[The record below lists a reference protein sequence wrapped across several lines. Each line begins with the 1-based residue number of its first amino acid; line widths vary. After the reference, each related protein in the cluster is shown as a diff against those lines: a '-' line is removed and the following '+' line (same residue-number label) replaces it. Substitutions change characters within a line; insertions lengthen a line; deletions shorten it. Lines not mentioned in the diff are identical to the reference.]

1 LHVFVRCCF
10 YARPRP
16 SNSLPSPCRRQI
28 INVEDFEEGS
38 TDAADV
44 RAPPPD
50 GRENDIIVAAA
61 DAADADEAALE
72 DAEDETAMPPK
83 KVPAAAAAAAAK
95 KAASAAALKTGEETD
110 DLPLPAVKKIP
121 KPFHL
126 DVHDGGIVAYYNEG
140 GTDFAEVAMHV
151 NGVLP
156 KGACRMR
163 LAEDGMS
170 VTWQRSILQVCFAKE
185 HLRAIMK
192 TDYNPSHNRVIAY
205 DKVAQQMGREKV
217 TPDAA
222 GLFWG
227 GAQVIPL
234 TFKAT
239 GTPKVTRIRYPIGEY
254 AERNGKS
261 HLQFNSIYY
270 CKVQLAEQRSS
281 NMAEVDCETVDLF
294 DIPSSQGSSDYPGS
308 PPPRGSGKKRR
319 RVIGGHRVS
328 ASRRDED
335 EGLDDDAY

>member
-1 LHVFVRCCF
+1 MHVFVRCCF
-10 YARPRP
+10 FARPRP
-16 SNSLPSPCRRQI
+16 SNSLPSPCLRQI

-44 RAPPPD
+44 LAPPPD
-50 GRENDIIVAAA
+50 GREND
-61 DAADADEAALE
+61 ADADEAALE

-95 KAASAAALKTGEETD
+95 KAASAATLKTD
-110 DLPLPAVKKIP
+110 DLPLPTVKKIT

-163 LAEDGMS
+163 LADDGMS

-192 TDYNPSHNRVIAY
+192 TDYNPSHNRVVAY
-205 DKVAQQMGREKV
+205 DNVAQQMGREKV

-308 PPPRGSGKKRR
+308 PPPRRR

-328 ASRRDED
+328 VNRRDEN

>member
-1 LHVFVRCCF
+1 
-10 YARPRP
+10 
-16 SNSLPSPCRRQI
+16 
-28 INVEDFEEGS
+28 
-38 TDAADV
+38 
-44 RAPPPD
+44 
-50 GRENDIIVAAA
+50 
-61 DAADADEAALE
+61 
-72 DAEDETAMPPK
+72 MPPK
-83 KVPAAAAAAAAK
+83 KVPTAAAAAAAK
-95 KAASAAALKTGEETD
+95 KAASAASLKTGEETD

-126 DVHDGGIVAYYNEG
+126 DVHNGGIVAYYNEG
-140 GTDFAEVAMHV
+140 GTDFAEVAMYV
-151 NGVLP
+151 NCVLP

-163 LAEDGMS
+163 LAKDGMS

-192 TDYNPSHNRVIAY
+192 TDYNPSRNRVIAY
-205 DKVAQQMGREKV
+205 DNVAQQMGREKV

-227 GAQVIPL
+227 GAQLIPL

-254 AERNGKS
+254 AECNGKS

-270 CKVQLAEQRSS
+270 CKVKLAEQRSS

-294 DIPSSQGSSDYPGS
+294 DIPSSQGSSNYPGS
-308 PPPRGSGKKRR
+308 PPPRGGGRKRR
-319 RVIGGHRVS
+319 RVSGGHSRVS
-328 ASRRDED
+328 ASRTRDED

>member
-1 LHVFVRCCF
+1 MHVVVRCYF
-10 YARPRP
+10 NARPRP
-16 SNSLPSPCRRQI
+16 SNSLPSHCRRQI
-28 INVEDFEEGS
+28 INVEDFEEGY
-38 TDAADV
+38 TDATDV
-44 RAPPPD
+44 SAPPRPD
-50 GRENDIIVAAA
+50 GRENDIIAAA

-72 DAEDETAMPPK
+72 DAEDETVMPPK

-95 KAASAAALKTGEETD
+95 KAASAAALKTTGETD
-110 DLPLPAVKKIP
+110 HDLPPPAVKKIP

-192 TDYNPSHNRVIAY
+192 NDYNPSHNCVVAY
-205 DKVAQQMGREKV
+205 DNVAQQMGREKV

-222 GLFWG
+222 DVR
-227 GAQVIPL
+227 A
-234 TFKAT
+234 
-239 GTPKVTRIRYPIGEY
+239 
-254 AERNGKS
+254 
-261 HLQFNSIYY
+261 
-270 CKVQLAEQRSS
+270 
-281 NMAEVDCETVDLF
+281 
-294 DIPSSQGSSDYPGS
+294 
-308 PPPRGSGKKRR
+308 PPPTAARTTS
-319 RVIGGHRVS
+319 
-328 ASRRDED
+328 
-335 EGLDDDAY
+335 

>member
-1 LHVFVRCCF
+1 MHVVVRCYF
-10 YARPRP
+10 NARPRP
-16 SNSLPSPCRRQI
+16 SNSLPSHCRRQI
-28 INVEDFEEGS
+28 INVEDFEEGY
-38 TDAADV
+38 TDATDV
-44 RAPPPD
+44 SAPPRPD
-50 GRENDIIVAAA
+50 GRENHIKAAA
-61 DAADADEAALE
+61 DAPDADEAALE

-95 KAASAAALKTGEETD
+95 KAASAATLKTGETD
-110 DLPLPAVKKIP
+110 DLPPPAVKKIP

-126 DVHDGGIVAYYNEG
+126 DIHDGGIVAYYNKR
-140 GTDFAEVAMHV
+140 GTDFAVAMHV

-192 TDYNPSHNRVIAY
+192 TDYNPSHNHV
-205 DKVAQQMGREKV
+205 VGREKV

-254 AERNGKS
+254 AECNGKS

-281 NMAEVDCETVDLF
+281 NMAEVDCETIDLF

-308 PPPRGSGKKRR
+308 PPPRGSGRKRR

-335 EGLDDDAY
+335 EGLDDNAY

>member
-1 LHVFVRCCF
+1 MHVFVRCCF
-10 YARPRP
+10 FARPRP
-16 SNSLPSPCRRQI
+16 SNSLPSPCLRQI

-44 RAPPPD
+44 LAPPPD
-50 GRENDIIVAAA
+50 GREND
-61 DAADADEAALE
+61 ADADEAALE

-95 KAASAAALKTGEETD
+95 KAASAATLKTGETD

-126 DVHDGGIVAYYNEG
+126 NVHDGGIVAYYNEG

-163 LAEDGMS
+163 LADDGMS

-192 TDYNPSHNRVIAY
+192 ADYNPSHNRVVAY
-205 DKVAQQMGREKV
+205 DNVAQQMGREKV

-227 GAQVIPL
+227 GAQMIPL

-308 PPPRGSGKKRR
+308 PPPRRR

-328 ASRRDED
+328 VNRRDEN

>member
-1 LHVFVRCCF
+1 MHVFVRCCF
-10 YARPRP
+10 FARPRP
-16 SNSLPSPCRRQI
+16 SNSLPSPCLRQI

-44 RAPPPD
+44 LAPPPD
-50 GRENDIIVAAA
+50 GREND
-61 DAADADEAALE
+61 ADADEAALE

-95 KAASAAALKTGEETD
+95 KAASAATLKTD
-110 DLPLPAVKKIP
+110 DLPLPTVKKIT

-192 TDYNPSHNRVIAY
+192 TDYNPSHNRVVAY
-205 DKVAQQMGREKV
+205 DNVAQQMGREKV

-227 GAQVIPL
+227 GAQMIPL

-308 PPPRGSGKKRR
+308 PPPRRR

-328 ASRRDED
+328 VNRRDEN

>member
-1 LHVFVRCCF
+1 
-10 YARPRP
+10 
-16 SNSLPSPCRRQI
+16 
-28 INVEDFEEGS
+28 
-38 TDAADV
+38 
-44 RAPPPD
+44 
-50 GRENDIIVAAA
+50 
-61 DAADADEAALE
+61 
-72 DAEDETAMPPK
+72 M
-83 KVPAAAAAAAAK
+83 
-95 KAASAAALKTGEETD
+95 
-110 DLPLPAVKKIP
+110 
-121 KPFHL
+121 
-126 DVHDGGIVAYYNEG
+126 AYYNEG

-192 TDYNPSHNRVIAY
+192 TDYNPSHNRVVAY
-205 DKVAQQMGREKV
+205 DNVAQQMGREKV

-227 GAQVIPL
+227 GAQMIPL

-308 PPPRGSGKKRR
+308 PPPRRR

-328 ASRRDED
+328 VSRRDEN

>member
-1 LHVFVRCCF
+1 MHVFVRCCF
-10 YARPRP
+10 FARPRP
-16 SNSLPSPCRRQI
+16 SNSLPSPCLRQI

-44 RAPPPD
+44 LAPPPD
-50 GRENDIIVAAA
+50 GREND
-61 DAADADEAALE
+61 ADADEAALE

-95 KAASAAALKTGEETD
+95 KAASAATLKTD
-110 DLPLPAVKKIP
+110 DLPLPTVKKIT

-192 TDYNPSHNRVIAY
+192 TDYNPSHNRVVAY
-205 DKVAQQMGREKV
+205 DNVAQQMGREKV

-308 PPPRGSGKKRR
+308 PPPRRR

-328 ASRRDED
+328 VNRRDEN

>member
-1 LHVFVRCCF
+1 M
-10 YARPRP
+10 
-16 SNSLPSPCRRQI
+16 I
-28 INVEDFEEGS
+28 I
-38 TDAADV
+38 
-44 RAPPPD
+44 
-50 GRENDIIVAAA
+50 AAA
-61 DAADADEAALE
+61 DAADADEATLE
-72 DAEDETAMPPK
+72 VAEDETTMPPK
-83 KVPAAAAAAAAK
+83 KVPAAAAAAAAAAK
-95 KAASAAALKTGEETD
+95 KAASAAALKTGETD
-110 DLPLPAVKKIP
+110 HDLPPPAVKKIP

-126 DVHDGGIVAYYNEG
+126 DVHDGGVVAYYNKG

-170 VTWQRSILQVCFAKE
+170 VTWQRSILQVCFTKE

-192 TDYNPSHNRVIAY
+192 NDYNPSHNRVVAY
-205 DKVAQQMGREKV
+205 DNVAQQMGREKV

-227 GAQVIPL
+227 GAQIIPL

-261 HLQFNSIYY
+261 YLQCNSIYY

-308 PPPRGSGKKRR
+308 PPPRGGGRKRR
-319 RVIGGHRVS
+319 RVSGGHSSVS

-335 EGLDDDAY
+335 EGLDDY

>member
-61 DAADADEAALE
+61 AAADADEAALE

-170 VTWQRSILQVCFAKE
+170 VTWQRSILQVCFGKE

-281 NMAEVDCETVDLF
+281 NMAEVDCKTVDLF
-294 DIPSSQGSSDYPGS
+294 DIPSSQGSSDYPDS
-308 PPPRGSGKKRR
+308 PPPRGGGGGRKRR
-319 RVIGGHRVS
+319 RV
-328 ASRRDED
+328 RRAQGKRE
-335 EGLDDDAY
+335 